1 MRALIAR
8 FTESSEGF
16 EGSAGSDGS
25 AGMLEV
31 VDVPV
36 PGVGAGQLRIS
47 VGAAAVNPVDLLVSA
62 GAPVAAGLVGARPTF
77 GLGWDVAGTVDV
89 VGPGVTAFA
98 PGDRVIGL
106 QDRLDVRTGAQAEYV
121 VLDADAV
128 ASAPAGIPPEAA
140 ATLPLNALTADL
152 ALDVLGA
159 LGLEPGGTLL
169 VTGAAG
175 ALGGYAVE
183 LAALRGLRV
192 VAVAGAADES
202 SVRAL
207 GAAHFVERGAEL
219 ADRVRRLVPGGVDAA
234 LDAAML
240 RADALD
246 AVRGGGAF
254 ASVNAGAAP
263 VPLRAIHVRDVWVRA
278 DGARLAELAR
288 LAETGAL
295 TPRVAGVLPLERAA
309 EAHARMSEGG
319 VRGRWVLVP

>member
-1 MRALIAR
+1 MAR
-8 FTESSEGF
+8 FTD
-16 EGSAGSDGS
+16 GSDGS
-25 AGMLEV
+25 DGSGGSGGSGGSHGTLEV
-31 VDVPV
+31 VDAPV
-36 PGVGAGQLRIS
+36 PKVGAGQLRIA
-47 VGAAAVNPVDLLVSA
+47 VEAAAVNPVDLLVSA
-62 GAPVAAGLVGARPTF
+62 GAPVAAGLVGARPVF
-77 GLGWDVAGTVDV
+77 GLGWDVAGTVDA

-106 QDRLDVRTGAQAEYV
+106 QDRLDVRTGAQAEFV

-159 LGLEPGGTLL
+159 LGLASGGTLL

-207 GAAHFVERGAEL
+207 GAAYFVGRGPEL
-219 ADRVRRLVPGGVDAA
+219 ADRVRELVPGGADAA

-254 ASVNAGAAP
+254 ASVNAGAGP
-263 VPLRAIHVRDVWVRA
+263 VPLRGINVRDVWVRA

>member
-1 MRALIAR
+1 MIAR
-8 FTESSEGF
+8 FTD
-16 EGSAGSDGS
+16 GSDGS
-25 AGMLEV
+25 DGSGGSGGSHGTLEV
-31 VDVPV
+31 VDAPV
-36 PGVGAGQLRIS
+36 PKVGAGQLRIA
-47 VGAAAVNPVDLLVSA
+47 VEAAAVNPVDLLVSA

-77 GLGWDVAGTVDV
+77 GLGWDVAGTVDA

-106 QDRLDVRTGAQAEYV
+106 QDRLDVRTGAQAEFV

-159 LGLEPGGTLL
+159 LGLTSGGTLL

-192 VAVAGAADES
+192 VAVAGAADEF

-207 GAAHFVERGAEL
+207 GAAYFAERGPEL
-219 ADRVRRLVPGGVDAA
+219 ADRVRELVPGGADAA

-263 VPLRAIHVRDVWVRA
+263 VPLRGINVRDVWVRA